1 MSLIPSSYSIWQKL
15 SLILSS
21 YLIDSIQLVIQL
33 SHYIRQVADDFHD
46 DNPLIIID
54 ENDMYKVNETHWTSV
69 TTSLITH
76 DHMDIS
82 LRISCFPTIQF
93 LYSIHNSCHNISTLI
108 ISNLPELQ
116 LIVLE
121 RNSFY
126 STETLSLLSLFIFI

>member
-76 DHMDIS
+76 DHVTLS
-82 LRISCFPTIQF
+82 LRISYFPTIQF